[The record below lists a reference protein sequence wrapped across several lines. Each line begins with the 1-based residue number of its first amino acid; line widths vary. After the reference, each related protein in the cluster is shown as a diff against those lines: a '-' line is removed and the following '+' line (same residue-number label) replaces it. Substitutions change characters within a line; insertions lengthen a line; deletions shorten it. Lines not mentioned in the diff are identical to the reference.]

1 MFAWLLSIDICPSID
16 IHPSCPHIWLGLA
29 HNQLRIRFVH
39 LFISINNVH
48 VHFCSLSPIFCLI
61 TDIYPSIDIHPS
73 CPHASF
79 ATIHSSHA
87 ASKHIA
93 SHVRLKT
100 KTDVQLQSSNVKRPK
115 SKSNVCILCIAMKF
129 AIEILVLGLNPR
141 TAIDG
146 NSGRIAGDATA
157 LDFDHHNFGSDLD
170 DLGLETGAC
179 TCYFY
184 FTNAISDFCVL

>member
-1 MFAWLLSIDICPSID
+1 M
-16 IHPSCPHIWLGLA
+16 
-29 HNQLRIRFVH
+29 
-39 LFISINNVH
+39 
-48 VHFCSLSPIFCLI
+48 
-61 TDIYPSIDIHPS
+61 
-73 CPHASF
+73 
-79 ATIHSSHA
+79 
-87 ASKHIA
+87 
-93 SHVRLKT
+93 RLKT

-129 AIEILVLGLNPR
+129 SIEILVLALNPR

-146 NSGRIAGDATA
+146 NSGRIAGDTTA